1 MSEPAETGVSAISG
15 GCFCRAVR
23 YRSSADPLDALI
35 CQCRDCQYD
44 SGAGHSCQLML
55 PRRSL
60 VITGDIKMFAAVA
73 DSGNAIRRGFCPACG
88 SSLVYETA
96 AFPKAVFVTAGS
108 LDDPSLFVPSMV
120 VYTSSAQAW
129 DRIDPSLPTFEGMP
143 ELRR

>member
-1 MSEPAETGVSAISG
+1 MVDDAQIADGGISG

-23 YRSSADPLDALI
+23 YRSSVRPLDALI

-44 SGAGHSCQLML
+44 SGSGHSCHVML

-60 VITGDIKMFAAVA
+60 VITGSIKLFDGVA
-73 DSGNAIRRGFCPACG
+73 DSGNAVRRGFCPECG
-88 SSLVYETA
+88 SSVLYETA

-108 LDDPSLFVPSMV
+108 LDDPGQFTPSMV

-129 DRIDPSLPTFEGMP
+129 DRVDPSLPAFEGMP
-143 ELRR
+143 ELGR